1 MVSIIERIDLGV
13 AGNLMG
19 VLISLTA
26 AKQTQNHFT
35 KIHAETKNRVW
46 EPYWMT
52 EQRNKVLKKLFTL
65 YVNGKL
71 KLQLAEI
78 YVK

>member
-1 MVSIIERIDLGV
+1 MSIIERIDLGV

-52 EQRNKVLKKLFTL
+52 EQRNKVPKKVVYFIR
-65 YVNGKL
+65 
-71 KLQLAEI
+71 QW
-78 YVK
+78 